1 MKVSHIEPSG
11 GVYYPPL
18 PAGYGTGIPK
28 ALGAL
33 ALAGL
38 ATVTP
43 WGKVATLGYAGL
55 RWLGLRVF
63 YQATKPRNW
72 LLYNAYKE
80 YNDIKHFLKG
90 GDFTWGVDWTATRPL
105 RWKGYFHRPLAVVI
119 PFPWIDLQSV
129 HKPIPSITVEESSSR
144 DLVQNGGSSA
154 PPPLMEAEATFNRN
168 VKRLTAGLTPSSSSA
183 HGSRPGR
190 APAAGGKSRSRRWCP
205 ARKWNRP
212 CLLPEGHKGPHHF
225 QSNPG

>member
-11 GVYYPPL
+11 GVYYPPHVG
-18 PAGYGTGIPK
+18 PTWADAAVPVAAAGVF
-28 ALGAL
+28 
-33 ALAGL
+33 GL
-38 ATVTP
+38 ASLTP
-43 WGKVATLGYAGL
+43 TGKLVGVGGAGL
-55 RWLGLRVF
+55 RWLGVRAF
-63 YQATKPRNW
+63 YEVTRPRNW

-80 YNDIKHFLKG
+80 YNDIRHFLKG

-119 PFPWIDLQSV
+119 PFPWLDLQSI
-129 HKPIPSITVEESSSR
+129 HKPIPSITVEESSSH

-190 APAAGGKSRSRRWCP
+190 APARRQRRCP
-205 ARKWNRP
+205 PGHRWNGRRCVPIRKR
-212 CLLPEGHKGPHHF
+212 
-225 QSNPG
+225 